1 MACRNPKH
9 IHACMHTHTQPTHHV
24 PDNYAHSVC
33 VWEHRS
39 SLTGRRV
46 LPYSLAWQCFLK
58 YLKLNGN
65 WSTYSIDMFTA
76 MCAHKIPIQS
86 ATVATE
92 ISNCNICRILPPTRH
107 IFKILCRE
115 SPQLP
120 LEKFFRV
127 VDENLGLGRVVISHP
142 LLLSQKCQFELT
154 ENVNDMCFF
163 LFFFLVFPLFFVGR
177 EQCFV
182 PALGLSTLA
191 LVNVAGRR
199 LATLNKKT
207 WFNPKVGVQGCS
219 GLLVFWFW
227 MGGERE
233 GERACFFVVFG
244 VLGFRVC
251 QIVMRCLAGLEGVG
265 GGGGEG
271 ALRHRGIRSRPTPD
285 HPFSL
290 ILGFRFP

>member
-1 MACRNPKH
+1 M
-9 IHACMHTHTQPTHHV
+9 
-24 PDNYAHSVC
+24 
-33 VWEHRS
+33 
-39 SLTGRRV
+39 
-46 LPYSLAWQCFLK
+46 K
-58 YLKLNGN
+58 YLKLTGN

-163 LFFFLVFPLFFVGR
+163 LLFFLVFPLFCGSRTMLCASFEVVHVGLGQR
-177 EQCFV
+177 RWPQAGDNEQE
-182 PALGLSTLA
+182 
-191 LVNVAGRR
+191 NV
-199 LATLNKKT
+199 
-207 WFNPKVGVQGCS
+207 VQPQSRGS
-219 GLLVFWFW
+219 GLFMFFGFLVLD
-227 MGGERE
+227 GRGERGRGGMFLRGFRE
-233 GERACFFVVFG
+233 FQ
-244 VLGFRVC
+244 VLGFAKLLCGASPASKR
-251 QIVMRCLAGLEGVG
+251 L
-265 GGGGEG
+265 GGEEGRG

-290 ILGFRFP
+290 ISGFRFP